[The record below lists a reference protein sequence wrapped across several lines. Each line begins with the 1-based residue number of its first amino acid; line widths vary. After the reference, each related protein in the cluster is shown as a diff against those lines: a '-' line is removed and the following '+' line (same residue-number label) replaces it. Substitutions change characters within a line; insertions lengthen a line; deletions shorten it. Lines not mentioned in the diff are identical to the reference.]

1 MPFPGTAALLP
12 ADDQRRAPRPRPL
25 FIDKPLSILAKEDNA
40 TYSLFVEGVAH
51 LAYDVAWAC
60 LSQGVSIGEKKS
72 CEDVCC
78 IGRNLYNLL
87 IGNQRV
93 HHQAGARNGLN
104 DIIGVNVG
112 GGTGD
117 AAAATNWMGRFSH
130 GTAHT
135 FLGGS
140 EGSELV
146 HSFRLPA
153 PIKIA
158 DKLKKKL
165 LTSDASVPE
174 WEILDDE
181 AWAVEEDGLEDGVL
195 VSTQNRQGTGQRRRS
210 FGSESVM
217 TVRTT
222 KEEERRPGLST
233 WTKIRRDR

>member
-1 MPFPGTAALLP
+1 M
-12 ADDQRRAPRPRPL
+12 PRPRPL
-25 FIDKPLSILAKEDNA
+25 FLDKPLSILAKEDNA
-40 TYSLFVEGVAH
+40 AYSLFVEGVAH

-72 CEDVCC
+72 YEDVCC

-93 HHQAGARNGLN
+93 HHQAAGGNLGPDEIAEVNAGG
-104 DIIGVNVG
+104 DI
-112 GGTGD
+112 GD
-117 AAAATNWMGRFSH
+117 AAATNWMGRFSH

-146 HSFRLPA
+146 RGFRLPA

-174 WEILDDE
+174 WELLEDE
-181 AWAVEEDGLEDGVL
+181 AWAVEDGLEDGVL
-195 VSTQNRQGTGQRRRS
+195 VSTQKRQGAGQRRRS
-210 FGSESVM
+210 FGAESVM
-217 TVRTT
+217 TVRTA